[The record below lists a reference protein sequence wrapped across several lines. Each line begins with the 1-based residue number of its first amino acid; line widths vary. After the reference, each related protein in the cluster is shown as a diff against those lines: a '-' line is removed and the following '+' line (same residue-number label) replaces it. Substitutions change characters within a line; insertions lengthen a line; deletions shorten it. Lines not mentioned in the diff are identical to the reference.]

1 MDTLKIG
8 AGILLLLLILSD
20 TFETIVLPRTVT
32 RRLRLT
38 RLYYMSLWGL
48 YGLLTRRSRQQ
59 QGVESRFANAFGPL
73 SLLLLIL
80 VWACGLILG
89 FALIGWGLGSP
100 THADHLRSGLF
111 TDLYLSGTTF
121 FTLGLGDVTP
131 ASGSA
136 RVMVVLEAGVGFGF
150 LAIVIGYLPI
160 IYQSFSRRETGITL
174 LDSRA
179 GSPPTAGEMIRR
191 HAAADSMDALAPLLL
206 TMEAWASD
214 FLESHLSYPVLV
226 FYRSQHDRESW
237 LATLTVILD
246 VCTLILVG
254 FEDSP
259 VWQRGLR
266 WQARQT
272 YAMCRHA
279 AVDIALVLHLPLP
292 DWKDARLADDRLAQL
307 RAELTA
313 VGLHPSV
320 GPEADARLIEMR
332 RQYEPYLYALSYRLH
347 QDLPPWIGDG
357 ESADNWRTGIGDQDS
372 HL

>member
-1 MDTLKIG
+1 MDALKIV
-8 AGILLLLLILSD
+8 AGILLLLLILTD

-32 RRLRLT
+32 RRIRLT
-38 RLYYMSLWGL
+38 RLYYMGLWGL
-48 YGLLTRRSRQQ
+48 YGVMTRNSRANC
-59 QGVESRFANAFGPL
+59 EDSRIANVFGPL

-89 FALIGWGLGSP
+89 FALVTWGLGSP
-100 THADHLRSGLF
+100 TRAADLHGGLF

-131 ASGSA
+131 TSA
-136 RVMVVLEAGVGFGF
+136 VERTLLVLEAGVGFGF

-179 GSPPTAGEMIRR
+179 GSPPTAGEMVRR
-191 HAAADSMDALAPLLL
+191 HAADDCMEALTSLLQ

-214 FLESHLSYPVLV
+214 MMESHLSYPVLV

-237 LATLTVILD
+237 LATLTVLLD
-246 VCTLILVG
+246 VCALVLTG
-254 FEDSP
+254 FEEEP
-259 VWQRGLR
+259 EWQRALR

-279 AVDIALVLHLPLP
+279 AVDISLVLHLPLP
-292 DWKDARLADDRLAQL
+292 DWKDARLGEDRLALL
-307 RAELTA
+307 RAQWAA
-313 VGLHPSV
+313 VGLRLRCD
-320 GPEADARLIEMR
+320 PEAEAHLEELR
-332 RQYEPYLYALSYRLH
+332 RQYEPYLYALSERLH
-347 QDLPPWIGDG
+347 QDLPPWIGEG
-357 ESADNWRTGIGDQDS
+357 EAADNWRTGIGDQDS

>member
-8 AGILLLLLILSD
+8 AGILLLLLILLD

-38 RLYYMSLWGL
+38 RLYYILLWGG
-48 YGLLTRRSRQQ
+48 YGLLTRRVRAR
-59 QGVESRFANAFGPL
+59 GEESLVANAFGPF

-80 VWACGLILG
+80 LWACGLIFG
-89 FALIGWGLGSP
+89 FALIQWGLGSP
-100 THADHLRSGLF
+100 IYSEHLGRGFF
-111 TDLYLSGTTF
+111 TDIYLSGTTF

-131 ASGSA
+131 ASTA
-136 RVMVVLEAGVGFGF
+136 MRVLAVLESGVGFGF

-160 IYQSFSRRETGITL
+160 IYQSFSRREAGITL

-191 HAAADSMDALAPLLL
+191 HAASGNMDALTPLLL

-214 FLESHLSYPVLV
+214 FLESHLSYPALV
-226 FYRSQHDRESW
+226 YYRSQHDRESW
-237 LATLTVILD
+237 LATLAVMLD

-254 FEDSP
+254 FDDKPE
-259 VWQRGLR
+259 WQRGLR
-266 WQARQT
+266 WQAKQT

-279 AVDIALVLHLPLP
+279 VVDIALVLQVPLP
-292 DWKDARLADDRLAQL
+292 DWKDERLSDERLVRL
-307 RAELTA
+307 RGKLTA
-313 VGLHPSV
+313 AGLQPSS
-320 GPEADARLIEMR
+320 GPDADTRLRELR
-332 RQYEPYLYALSYRLH
+332 RQYEPYLSALSDRLH
-347 QDLPPWIGDG
+347 QMLPPWIGEG
-357 ESADNWRTGIGDQDS
+357 EPADNWRTGIGDQDS

>member
-8 AGILLLLLILSD
+8 AGLLLLLLILSD

-38 RLYYMSLWGL
+38 RLYYMSLWGV
-48 YGLLTRRSRQQ
+48 YGLITRSSREK
-59 QGVESRFANAFGPL
+59 GEDSRFANAFGPL

-80 VWACGLILG
+80 IWACGLIFG
-89 FALIGWGLGSP
+89 FALIQWGLGSP
-100 THADHLRSGLF
+100 IYSDHLRRSFF

-131 ASGSA
+131 ASTA
-136 RVMVVLEAGVGFGF
+136 MRVLAVLESGVGFGF

-160 IYQSFSRRETGITL
+160 IYQSFSRREAGITL

-191 HAAADSMDALAPLLL
+191 HAAGGNMDALTPLLT

-237 LATLTVILD
+237 LDTLTVMLD
-246 VCTLILVG
+246 VCALILVG
-254 FEDSP
+254 FEDKP
-259 VWQRGLR
+259 DWQRGLR
-266 WQARQT
+266 WQAKQT

-279 AVDIALVLHLPLP
+279 AVDITLVLHLPLP
-292 DWKDARLADDRLAQL
+292 DWKDARLSDEGLAKL
-307 RAELTA
+307 RERLTA
-313 VGLHPSV
+313 GGLHPSSGV
-320 GPEADARLIEMR
+320 APDARLRELR
-332 RQYEPYLYALSYRLH
+332 QQYEPYLYALSYRLH
-347 QDLPPWIGDG
+347 QTLPPWIGEG
-357 ESADNWRTGIGDQDS
+357 EPADNWRTGLGDQDS

>member
-8 AGILLLLLILSD
+8 VGVLLLLLILTD

-32 RRLRLT
+32 RRIRLT
-38 RLYYMSLWGL
+38 RLYYMTLWGL
-48 YGLLTRRSRQQ
+48 YGFLNRKSRIYC
-59 QGVESRFANAFGPL
+59 EDSRFANAFGPF

-80 VWACGLILG
+80 VWASGLILG
-89 FALIGWGLGSP
+89 FALVGWGLGSP
-100 THADHLRSGLF
+100 THADHLQPGF
-111 TDLYLSGTTF
+111 GTDLYLSGTTF

-131 ASGSA
+131 TSGLGRTIA
-136 RVMVVLEAGVGFGF
+136 VLEAGVGFGF

-179 GSPPTAGEMIRR
+179 GSPPTAGEMLCR
-191 HAAADSMDALAPLLL
+191 HAEADCMDALTPLLL
-206 TMEAWASD
+206 AMEAWASD
-214 FLESHLSYPVLV
+214 LLESHLSYPVLV

-237 LATLTVILD
+237 LAALTVLLD

-254 FEDSP
+254 CEDAP
-259 VWQRGLR
+259 EWQRGLR

-279 AVDIALVLHLPLP
+279 VVDISLVLHLPLP
-292 DWKDARLADDRLAQL
+292 EWQNERLPVDRLEILRQRL
-307 RAELTA
+307 RAA
-313 VGLHPSV
+313 GLHPRS
-320 GPEADARLIEMR
+320 GPEADAQLNELR
-332 RQYEPYLYALSYRLH
+332 RQYEPYLYAMRERLH
-347 QDLPPWIGDG
+347 QDLPSWLGNG
-357 ESADNWRTGIGDQDS
+357 EAADNWRTGIGDQDS

>member
-32 RRLRLT
+32 RRVRLT
-38 RLYYMSLWGL
+38 RFSYLVLWGAYEL
-48 YGLLTRRSRQQ
+48 ITRRKR
-59 QGVESRFANAFGPL
+59 ENCEEPRFANAFGPL

-80 VWACGLILG
+80 LWACGLIFG
-89 FALIGWGLGSP
+89 FALVNWGLGSP
-100 THADHLRSGLF
+100 THAEHLKPGLF
-111 TDLYLSGTTF
+111 TDTYLSGTTF

-131 ASGSA
+131 TSTAA

-179 GSPPTAGEMIRR
+179 GSPPTAGELIRR
-191 HAAADSMDALAPLLL
+191 HAASDSMDAMAPLLL

-214 FLESHLSYPVLV
+214 LLESHLSYPVLV

-237 LATLTVILD
+237 LATLAVMLD
-246 VCTLILVG
+246 VSALLLVG
-254 FEDSP
+254 FEDKP
-259 VWQRGLR
+259 DWQRGLR
-266 WQARQT
+266 WQAKQT
-272 YAMCRHA
+272 YAMCRHV
-279 AVDIALVLHLPLP
+279 AVDISLVLHLPLA
-292 DWKDARLADDRLAQL
+292 DWNDERLPTERLARLRARLTEA
-307 RAELTA
+307 
-313 VGLHPSV
+313 GLKPRSD
-320 GPEADARLIEMR
+320 PEADARLNDLR
-332 RQYEPYLYALSYRLH
+332 RQYEPYLAAMSDRLH
-347 QDLPPWIGDG
+347 QELPPWIGDTA
-357 ESADNWRTGIGDQDS
+357 SADNWRTGIGDQDS

>member
-1 MDTLKIG
+1 METLKIG

-32 RRLRLT
+32 RRIRLT
-38 RLYYMSLWGL
+38 RLYYLALWGAF
-48 YGLLTRRSRQQ
+48 GLITRGSRRKGQ
-59 QGVESRFANAFGPL
+59 EAPFANAFGPL

-80 VWACGLILG
+80 LWACGLMFG

-100 THADHLRSGLF
+100 THSDHLRASLF
-111 TDLYLSGTTF
+111 TDVYLSGTTF

-131 ASGSA
+131 TSNAG
-136 RVMVVLEAGVGFGF
+136 RVLIVLEAGVGFGF

-174 LDSRA
+174 LDSRC
-179 GSPPTAGEMIRR
+179 GSPPSAGEMIRR
-191 HAAADSMDALAPLLL
+191 HAAADSMDALAPLLA

-237 LATLTVILD
+237 LATLAVLMD

-254 FEDSP
+254 FEDGP

-279 AVDIALVLHLPLP
+279 VVDIALVLHLPLA
-292 DWKDARLADDRLAQL
+292 DWKDERLPADDLARMRAQL
-307 RAELTA
+307 TA
-313 VGLHPSV
+313 AGLHPNS
-320 GPEADARLIEMR
+320 GPAADAHLIELR
-332 RQYEPYLYALSYRLH
+332 RQYEPYLEALNARLH

-357 ESADNWRTGIGDQDS
+357 EPADNWRTGIGDQDS